1 MASAPNRESTPQSAR
16 GAWAIDA
23 DGHVLEP
30 PRALPDYIEAKF
42 KDRAPRIVER
52 GGQEFWEGDAWL
64 RYTAT
69 NVGSSTAAPAT
80 ALPGCAGIMRW
91 NQSEYSGRTMPPY
104 SQANPAAFLP
114 EPRLKVM
121 DQERF
126 EAAFLYPTLGL
137 TYSPDVEYSRALT
150 RAYNDWLADYCKA
163 DPKRLF
169 GIAAVTL
176 ADVDSAV
183 AELRRCVATHG
194 FKGVFLRPCLYI
206 PGTNWWDEI
215 YDPFWSACE
224 ELDVPI
230 GFHPFSVDR
239 MPGAGAYFGLDRNQP
254 VQSFLRAPFVH
265 PVDSMF
271 VLGSLICG
279 GVLERHPRLRVGILE
294 ASGGWLVSYLERLD
308 HRFEHLGHNLP
319 DRMKMKPSDYFRRQ
333 CWISFDPEEVTLEL
347 TARVVGADRILIGS
361 DFPHPDAFYP
371 NFVDLLLQVLR
382 NLSAQEQE
390 QILRGAARGFYKM

>member
-1 MASAPNRESTPQSAR
+1 MASTANPASAMTADKS
-16 GAWAIDA
+16 AWAIDA

-30 PRALPDYIEAKF
+30 PWALPDYIDPKF
-42 KDRAPRIVER
+42 RDRAPRIVER
-52 GGQEFWEGDAWL
+52 EGHEYWEGDAWL

-69 NVGSSTAAPAT
+69 AVGSSLATPAT

-104 SQANPAAFLP
+104 SKANPAAFHP
-114 EPRLKVM
+114 GPRLQVM

-137 TYSPDVEYSRALT
+137 TYIPDVEYACALN

-163 DPKRLF
+163 EPRRLY

-176 ADVDSAV
+176 ADVDAAV
-183 AELRRCVATHG
+183 AELRRCVKTHG
-194 FKGVFLRPCLYI
+194 FKGVFLRPCLYRA
-206 PGTNWWDEI
+206 GTNWWDAI

-224 ELDVPI
+224 ELDVPV

-239 MPGAGAYFGLDRNQP
+239 MPGAGAYFGLDQNQP
-254 VQSFLRAPFVH
+254 VQSFMRAPFVH

-271 VLGSLICG
+271 VTGSLICG
-279 GVLERHPRLRVGILE
+279 GVLQRHPGLRVGILE
-294 ASGGWLVSYLERLD
+294 ASGGWIVPYLERLD
-308 HRFEHLGHNLP
+308 HRFEHLGHTLP
-319 DRMKMKPSDYFRRQ
+319 DNMKMKPSDYFRRQ

-347 TARVVGADRILIGS
+347 TARVIGAERILIGS

-371 NFVDLLLQVLR
+371 NFVDLLLQVVH
-382 NLSAQEQE
+382 NLSAQEQQ
-390 QILRGAARGFYKM
+390 QILSGAARSFYKV